1 MIFVSTFVCAR
12 YDCRNI
18 QEKEV
23 LHIENLSNQMIKT
36 LEPINSLNK
45 RMSRFK
51 NIISNAYSHTKE
63 MKAIIDNIKNNSF
76 SKIYKDIEKFK
87 NRINN
92 FYNIFKTLENLN
104 KITLI
109 RLNKPILHI
118 QKPFYI
124 NSLKGYQGSINSPPV
139 KNKKE
144 NIFKKCIYLLSEK
157 IVSYILKKIFL
168 KNTLKIAKDIKE
180 TVFSV
185 ERSTKNLKDILLITN
200 NMSSFKVFLV
210 VIGLITILISSIYL
224 FNQISNLIKFILN
237 IIYLIIVN
245 FLLICFY

>member
-1 MIFVSTFVCAR
+1 MQA
-12 YDCRNI
+12 
-18 QEKEV
+18 
-23 LHIENLSNQMIKT
+23 IK
-36 LEPINSLNK
+36 
-45 RMSRFK
+45 
-51 NIISNAYSHTKE
+51 
-63 MKAIIDNIKNNSF
+63 DNIKNNSF
-76 SKIYKDIEKFK
+76 SKVYKDIEKFK

-144 NIFKKCIYLLSEK
+144 NILKKYIYLLSEK
-157 IVSYILKKIFL
+157 IVSYILNKIFL
-168 KNTLKIAKDIKE
+168 KNTLKITEDIKE

-185 ERSTKNLKDILLITN
+185 ERSTKNLKDILLIAN

-210 VIGLITILISSIYL
+210 VIGLITILISSIISSHPFIRVVFKFYNITSQPPP
-224 FNQISNLIKFILN
+224 FNIQFSMYI
-237 IIYLIIVN
+237 
-245 FLLICFY
+245 

>member
-1 MIFVSTFVCAR
+1 ME
-12 YDCRNI
+12 NLK
-18 QEKEV
+18 Q
-23 LHIENLSNQMIKT
+23 LIEIYKSLSNQIEKT
-36 LEPINSLNK
+36 LEPVNSINRSINNF
-45 RMSRFK
+45 R
-51 NIISNAYSHTKE
+51 NIILRAYTPARK
-63 MKAIIDNIKNNSF
+63 MQAIKDNIKNNSF
-76 SKIYKDIEKFK
+76 SKVYKDIEKFK

-157 IVSYILKKIFL
+157 IVSYILNKIFL
-168 KNTLKIAKDIKE
+168 KNTLKITEDIKE

-185 ERSTKNLKDILLITN
+185 ERSTKNLKDILLIAN
-200 NMSSFKVFLV
+200 NISSFKVFLV

-224 FNQISNLIKFILN
+224 FNQIFNLIKFLLN

-245 FLLICFY
+245 FL